1 MYIGMVTSLD
11 IVAFKLKHSA
21 SLPHSASERLSHKR
35 TPVFRSQKRARSPM
49 GEKGQKRIFAAA
61 TNKVGQKSEGSGSA
75 SLMGHMAYGGSR
87 RKVQRWEYSE
97 DTGAGFAELAPDK
110 VPTEEEFF
118 EMLRQVPGVTR
129 VWKNTTKTSQGN
141 PSKGHH
147 MEQNL
152 FVASRFGPGSESNP
166 IEFELT
172 RNRHMKDPRCP
183 FTVTACFKE
192 PTPDLIPEA
201 WRILVQVVKG
211 RELLPQHVAQYRE
224 KVLKRWQNKE
234 LNCQLQQRQSGKKQR
249 HVEQPGS
256 ASNADVPPSID
267 LTLEDEDL
275 GQYAKMSKSIAP
287 PASTSG
293 PDVPPA
299 LGPNTEAVPPHL
311 GPNTS
316 GEAMDVEP
324 PGSASG
330 LDVLL
335 EPGPNTSGAVGQD
348 ATEAQLPDENAM
360 KNLRSQALPG
370 SASSSDQHPNC
381 QALPGSASSSETDW
395 GSCLEDLEMSNDF
408 HLEVGKPVSG
418 SSEASLEQALLLQDA
433 REEKC

>member
-1 MYIGMVTSLD
+1 
-11 IVAFKLKHSA
+11 
-21 SLPHSASERLSHKR
+21 
-35 TPVFRSQKRARSPM
+35 
-49 GEKGQKRIFAAA
+49 
-61 TNKVGQKSEGSGSA
+61 
-75 SLMGHMAYGGSR
+75 
-87 RKVQRWEYSE
+87 
-97 DTGAGFAELAPDK
+97 
-110 VPTEEEFF
+110 
-118 EMLRQVPGVTR
+118 
-129 VWKNTTKTSQGN
+129 
-141 PSKGHH
+141 

-201 WRILVQVVKG
+201 WRILVEVVKG
-211 RELLPQHVAQYRE
+211 RELVPQHVAQYRE

-234 LNCQLQQRQSGKKQR
+234 LNCQLQQPQSRKKQR
-249 HVEQPGS
+249 RIEQSGS
-256 ASNADVPPSID
+256 ASNADVPPLMD
-267 LTLEDEDL
+267 LTPEEEDL
-275 GQYAKMSKSIAP
+275 GQYAKRSKSTAP

-316 GEAMDVEP
+316 GEARDVEP

-370 SASSSDQHPNC
+370 SASSSGAVVQEAT
-381 QALPGSASSSETDW
+381 QAPCDFGDTTDW

-408 HLEVGKPVSG
+408 RLEVGKPVSG
-418 SSEASLEQALLLQDA
+418 SSDASLEQALLLQDA